1 MHRNFVRAAML
12 LALMI
17 ALQSLRLLVPVPPF
31 ISLFIIG
38 SAINACLLI
47 ALETTGIKA
56 AVLLAVLAPVIAFLQ
71 QALPM
76 PVFMVPVAVTNICYV
91 LVYQAIATYN
101 RWLSIG
107 IASLTRMAVLYCSS
121 TWAFAIVDLP
131 DKQASILKT
140 AMSWPQLI
148 TGIAGGL
155 LCVSIIKRIPLNSKR

>member
-71 QALPM
+71 QALPL

-91 LVYQAIATYN
+91 LVYQVIATYN

-107 IASLTRMAVLYCSS
+107 VASLTRMAVLYCSS

>member
-17 ALQSLRLLVPVPPF
+17 ALQSLRLFVPVPPF

-56 AVLLAVLAPVIAFLQ
+56 ALLLAVLAPVIAFLQ
-71 QALPM
+71 QALPL

-91 LVYQAIATYN
+91 LVYQVIATYN

-131 DKQASILKT
+131 DRQASILKT

>member
-56 AVLLAVLAPVIAFLQ
+56 ALLLAVLAPVIAFLQ
-71 QALPM
+71 QALPL

-91 LVYQAIATYN
+91 LVYQVIATYN

-107 IASLTRMAVLYCSS
+107 IASLTRMAVLYFSS

-155 LCVSIIKRIPLNSKR
+155 LCVSVIKRIPLNSKR

>member
-1 MHRNFVRAAML
+1 ML

-17 ALQSLRLLVPVPPF
+17 ALQSLRLLIPVPPF

-47 ALETTGIKA
+47 ALETSGTKA
-56 AVLLAVLAPVIAFLQ
+56 SLLLAVLAPVIAFFQ
-71 QALPM
+71 QVRPLPI
-76 PVFMVPVAVTNICYV
+76 FMLPVAVTNICYI
-91 LVYQAIATYN
+91 LVYRSIATYN

-107 IASLTRMAVLYCSS
+107 LASIARMAILYFSS

-131 DKQASILKT
+131 AQQATVLKA

-155 LCVSIIKRIPLNSKR
+155 LCLSILKRVNTNTNSI